1 MIMKKLSEY
10 KDEEALDL
18 LADLLD
24 PVTEMALDEKF
35 QDAMSGSRIQFVK
48 FAIKNHKESVMQIL
62 AVLSGVPREEFH
74 CNVLT
79 LPMMFMEMIKDKDLM
94 SFFKL
99 QGLEDS
105 ENASGSATENSEEE
119 E

>member
-1 MIMKKLSEY
+1 MKKLSEY

-24 PVTEMALDEKF
+24 PITEMALDDKF
-35 QDAMSGSRIQFVK
+35 QEAMAGNRIQFVK

-74 CNVLT
+74 CSVIT
-79 LPMMFMEMIKDKDLM
+79 LPMMFLELIKDRDLM
-94 SFFKL
+94 SFFSL

-105 ENASGSATENSEEE
+105 ESASGSAMENTEGEG
-119 E
+119 